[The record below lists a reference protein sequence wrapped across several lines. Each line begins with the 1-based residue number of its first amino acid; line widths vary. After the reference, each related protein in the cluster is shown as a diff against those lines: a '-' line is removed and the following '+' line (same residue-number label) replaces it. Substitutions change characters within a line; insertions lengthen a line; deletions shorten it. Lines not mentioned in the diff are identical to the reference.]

1 MASEISNLNLV
12 KDKDVY
18 ASDDSITINVKFSL
32 SGDVRNSFNEKNWT
46 DAYENNDNQFK
57 LKYGIKLISSGL
69 RKHDVVKQIDT
80 YRKASIFWT
89 RNPKLVNPMKE
100 KRIWVQVAKNFE
112 PIIKLTE
119 EEVQKE
125 LFDFDE
131 SFILNALDLGQGKH
145 KVSAEVFASWNKHTY
160 IEKNEV
166 KNCDKRFSLFTS
178 NMSANSI
185 WGIIRSIPIPIPD
198 VGGIPYSRDL
208 MKSLSINIASSSP
221 LLLSSSCFSNLLN

>member
-18 ASDDSITINVKFSL
+18 SIDDSITLNVKFSL
-32 SGDVRNSFNEKNWT
+32 NGDVRNFFNEKNWT
-46 DAYENNDNQFK
+46 DAYEKYDNQFK
-57 LKYGIKLISSGL
+57 LKYGIKLTSSGL
-69 RKHDVVKQIDT
+69 RKHNVGKPIDT

-119 EEVQKE
+119 EDIQKE

-131 SFILNALDLGQGKH
+131 PVILSASELGKGKH
-145 KVSAEVFASWNKHTY
+145 KVGAEVFASWNKHTY
-160 IEKNEV
+160 IEKNEETV
-166 KNCDKRFSLFTS
+166 
-178 NMSANSI
+178 
-185 WGIIRSIPIPIPD
+185 RSKEIEIE
-198 VGGIPYSRDL
+198 
-208 MKSLSINIASSSP
+208 IN
-221 LLLSSSCFSNLLN
+221 

>member
-1 MASEISNLNLV
+1 MASEISNLSLD

-18 ASDDSITINVKFSL
+18 ASDDGITINVKFSL
-32 SGDVRNSFNEKNWT
+32 NGDVRNSFTEKNWT

-57 LKYGIKLISSGL
+57 LKYGIKLVSSGL
-69 RKHDVVKQIDT
+69 RKHDVVKPIDT

-119 EEVQKE
+119 EDVQKE

-131 SFILNALDLGQGKH
+131 PIILSASELGKGKH
-145 KVSAEVFASWNKHTY
+145 KIGAEVFASWNKHQYTDGDKIKLHSKE
-160 IEKNEV
+160 IEI
-166 KNCDKRFSLFTS
+166 D
-178 NMSANSI
+178 
-185 WGIIRSIPIPIPD
+185 
-198 VGGIPYSRDL
+198 
-208 MKSLSINIASSSP
+208 IN
-221 LLLSSSCFSNLLN
+221 

>member
-1 MASEISNLNLV
+1 MASEISNLVIV
-12 KDKDVY
+12 KDKDAYGV
-18 ASDDSITINVKFSL
+18 DDSVTLSVKFSL
-32 SGDVRNSFNEKNWT
+32 SGDVRNAFNEKNWT

-57 LKYGIKLISSGL
+57 LKYGIKLVSTGL
-69 RKHDVVKQIDT
+69 RKHDVAKPIDT

-119 EEVQKE
+119 EDIQKE

-131 SFILNALDLGQGKH
+131 PVILSASELGKGKH

-160 IEKNEV
+160 IEKKEEKV
-166 KNCDKRFSLFTS
+166 
-178 NMSANSI
+178 
-185 WGIIRSIPIPIPD
+185 RSEEIEIEID
-198 VGGIPYSRDL
+198 
-208 MKSLSINIASSSP
+208 
-221 LLLSSSCFSNLLN
+221 